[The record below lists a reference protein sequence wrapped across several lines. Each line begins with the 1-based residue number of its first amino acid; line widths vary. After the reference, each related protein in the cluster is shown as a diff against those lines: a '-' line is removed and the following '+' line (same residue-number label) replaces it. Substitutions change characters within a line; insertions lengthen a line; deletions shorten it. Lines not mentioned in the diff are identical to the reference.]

1 MALPR
6 VRRAVRPLQ
15 MHLESRSPMGPK
27 SDFHSLTVA
36 EVRQET
42 PDAVSIRFHLPDEA
56 REQFAFQAGQYLTLR
71 AEIAGEDVR
80 RNYSVCSSPLDG
92 ELRVAVKALEG
103 GAFSGYATRE
113 LKAGDRIDV
122 MPATGHFTAL
132 FEAGRERHYA
142 AFAAG
147 SGITPIL
154 SLIKTALSVEDTS
167 RFTLFYGNRVSA
179 HILFLEELSGLK
191 NRFMG
196 RLEIY
201 HFLTLEE
208 EEIDLFNGRL
218 DRAKCDEILDTLID
232 PSAIDMAFACGPE
245 GMMLAAEAALLAHD
259 VAPDRI
265 LLERFATGGARVLDA
280 AARERADAA
289 KGRQMGVVLD
299 GRKLTVAFDAESGN
313 ILDSVRKTGAP
324 APFACKGG
332 VCATCRAKVV
342 SGDVEMRIN
351 YGLTPEEVEQGYVLT
366 CQSVPLS
373 DDVVVSYDS

>member
-1 MALPR
+1 MA
-6 VRRAVRPLQ
+6 VKTEFQ
-15 MHLESRSPMGPK
+15 
-27 SDFHSLTVA
+27 SLTVA
-36 EVRQET
+36 EVRRET
-42 PDAVSIRFHLPDEA
+42 PDAVSIRFHLPEDA
-56 REQFAFQAGQYLTLR
+56 RERFAFQAGQYLTLR
-71 AEIAGEDVR
+71 ADINGEDIR

-122 MPATGHFTAL
+122 LPATGHFTAL
-132 FEAGRERHYA
+132 FSPDQTRHYA

-154 SLIKTALSVEDTS
+154 SLIKTALSVEPGS
-167 RFTLFYGNRVSA
+167 RFTLFYGNRLSA
-179 HILFLEELSGLK
+179 QILFLEELSGLK

-218 DRAKCDEILDTLID
+218 DRGKCDEILDTLID
-232 PSAIDMAFACGPE
+232 PATIDMAFACGPE

-259 VAPDRI
+259 VPADRI
-265 LLERFATGGARVLDA
+265 LLERFASGGARVLDA
-280 AARERADAA
+280 AARETAEAA
-289 KGRQMGVVLD
+289 KGRRMGVVLD
-299 GRKLTVAFDAESGN
+299 GRKLTVTFDAEAGN
-313 ILDSVRKTGAP
+313 ILDSVRKAGAP

-351 YGLTPEEVEQGYVLT
+351 YGLTSEEVEQGYILT

-373 DDVVVSYDS
+373 DDVVLSYDG